1 MNAKLKEY
9 IISTIITFFT
19 GALIAF
25 SSAIETATT
34 FADISW
40 KIVIS
45 ASILAGLRLAIK
57 AMIEYLPKLVAL
69 FTQK

>member
-1 MNAKLKEY
+1 MNPKLKEY
-9 IISTIITFFT
+9 ALSTLITFVT
-19 GALIAF
+19 GALISL

-45 ASILAGLRLAIK
+45 ASILAGLRLSIK
-57 AMIEYLPKLVAL
+57 GVIEYLPKLISI
-69 FTQK
+69 FTEK